1 MNKISILIILILVW
15 LCNGCDS
22 WLEVNP
28 ANEVSKEKLFET
40 ESGFEKALNG
50 IYLASA
56 STSLYGQQ
64 LSWGF

>member
-50 IYLASA
+50 I
-56 STSLYGQQ
+56 T
-64 LSWGF
+64 